1 MSAPSK
7 DDVRDHCLTTA
18 MISKVV
24 LSAHLDLKSK
34 IRAPFSC
41 FIFKSGIILS
51 CKAFLYER

>member
-18 MISKVV
+18 MTSKVF

-34 IRAPFSC
+34 MRPPFS
-41 FIFKSGIILS
+41 
-51 CKAFLYER
+51 

>member
-7 DDVRDHCLTTA
+7 DDVRDHCLTTT

-34 IRAPFSC
+34 IRAPFS
-41 FIFKSGIILS
+41 
-51 CKAFLYER
+51 